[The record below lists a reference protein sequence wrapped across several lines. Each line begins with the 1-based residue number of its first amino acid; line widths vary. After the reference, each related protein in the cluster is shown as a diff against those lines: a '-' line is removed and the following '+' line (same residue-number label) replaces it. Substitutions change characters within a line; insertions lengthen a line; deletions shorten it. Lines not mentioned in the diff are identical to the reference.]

1 MSDFISYLIV
11 FFVVVDPPGLVP
23 VYIALTQGFDARRKR
38 IIALRGTAIAFAVLV
53 FFAYFGDVVLR
64 SLSVGMPAFRIAGG
78 ALLFWI
84 AFEMLFAKRAERKER
99 DAGAALT
106 DEDAHD
112 LAVFPVAVPLIAGP
126 GAITSILLLMDR
138 AGDTV
143 IGQASV
149 LGAAA
154 VVIGSVTLMLLGAD
168 VVRRMLGRTVIH
180 TVSRVLGIVLAALAA
195 ETMISGITAIYP
207 PAHP

>member
-1 MSDFISYLIV
+1 MSDYISNLVI

-23 VYIALTQGFDARRKR
+23 LFIALTRGFEARQKR
-38 IIALRGTAIAFAVLV
+38 MIAVRGTAIAFIVLV
-53 FFAYFGDVVLR
+53 FFAYFGKLVLDTLTI
-64 SLSVGMPAFRIAGG
+64 SMPAFRIAGG

-84 AFEMLFAKRAERKER
+84 AFEMLFGKRSDRKGR
-99 DAGAALT
+99 DTDDALT

-112 LAVFPVAVPLIAGP
+112 LAVFPLAVPLIAGP

-138 AGDTV
+138 SGATV
-143 IGQASV
+143 VGQIGV

-154 VVIGSVTLMLLGAD
+154 TVIGGVTLILLGAD
-168 VVRRMLGRTVIH
+168 VVRRMLGRTVIQ

-195 ETMISGITAIYP
+195 QTILSGITSVYP
-207 PAHP
+207 PH